1 MVLCHGLV
9 LFMAISR
16 AKKEEIVK
24 ALKEDISSA
33 KAVVFAK
40 FHKLSVGKISDLRRK
55 FRAVGGKY
63 TVSKKTLIGRAFQD
77 AGKGNLPAM
86 EGEVALITGREDEL
100 ALFKT
105 ASDFAKK
112 EKEAFQILGGFFEGK
127 LIDAQTTKTLGMIP
141 SREALLAQVMSVIQ
155 GNTRK
160 FLYLLDQL
168 SKRSQY

>member
-1 MVLCHGLV
+1 
-9 LFMAISR
+9 MAISR

-24 ALKEDISSA
+24 TLKEDILSA

-77 AGKGNLPAM
+77 AGKGDLPVM

-105 ASDFAKK
+105 AGDFAKK
-112 EKEAFQILGGFFEGK
+112 EKESFQILGGFFP
-127 LIDAQTTKTLGMIP
+127 AQGG
-141 SREALLAQVMSVIQ
+141 SGSGGGGCVWV
-155 GNTRK
+155 
-160 FLYLLDQL
+160 
-168 SKRSQY
+168 

>member
-1 MVLCHGLV
+1 
-9 LFMAISR
+9 MAISR
-16 AKKEEIVK
+16 EKKEEIVK

-112 EKEAFQILGGFFEGK
+112 EKDAFQILGGFFEGK
-127 LIDAQTTKTLGMIP
+127 LIGAETAKTLGMIP
-141 SREALLAQVMSVIQ
+141 SREALIAQVMQVML
-155 GNTRK
+155 GNIRK
-160 FLYLLDQL
+160 FMYVVDQL
-168 SKRSQY
+168 KSKQITNN

>member
-1 MVLCHGLV
+1 
-9 LFMAISR
+9 MAITR

-40 FHKLSVGKISDLRRK
+40 FYKLSVGKISDLRRK
-55 FRAVGGKY
+55 FRVVGGKY

-77 AGKGNLPAM
+77 AGKGDLPAM

-112 EKEAFQILGGFFEGK
+112 EKEAFQILGGFFDGK
-127 LIDAQTTKTLGMIP
+127 LIDAQTAKTLGMIP
-141 SREALLAQVMSVIQ
+141 SREALIAQVMSVIQ

-168 SKRSQY
+168 SQRSQY